1 MTRAASV
8 AGLLV
13 TLAAVVA
20 CGGDEATAPDS
31 SLGRYELGYASGVPV
46 PATVKDVPSQLWMVY
61 SGGWLVLRADS
72 TYEMQI
78 DGRLRDFGSPIN
90 GRHSGAFHWTRETG
104 VIDLLAPDGQS
115 SEYRGTA
122 TVDSVAVYCWFSG
135 CSVPFPDQAPDF
147 TFVRAR

>member
-1 MTRAASV
+1 MRSSFGAPVSRRGQTEGGMTRAASV

-20 CGGDEATAPDS
+20 CGGDEATGPDS
-31 SLGRYELGYASGVPV
+31 PLGRYELGYASGVRV

-78 DGRLRDFGSPIN
+78 DGRFRDFGSPIN
-90 GRHSGAFHWTRETG
+90 GRHSGAFHRTSRSCE
-104 VIDLLAPDGQS
+104 
-115 SEYRGTA
+115 R
-122 TVDSVAVYCWFSG
+122 VD
-135 CSVPFPDQAPDF
+135 
-147 TFVRAR
+147 